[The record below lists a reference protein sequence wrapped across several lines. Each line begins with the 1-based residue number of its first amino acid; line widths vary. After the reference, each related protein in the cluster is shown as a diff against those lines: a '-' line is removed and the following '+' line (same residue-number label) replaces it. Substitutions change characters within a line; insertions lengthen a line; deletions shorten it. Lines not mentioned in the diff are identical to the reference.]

1 MLADIGGKPML
12 QRVLEQCSK
21 ATRANDVFLCTDSE
35 ELRDIAA
42 TWGYRT
48 LMTPA
53 SCTSG
58 TDRIALA
65 AQQLDH
71 DVIVNVQG
79 DQPFVDPAMIDAVI
93 GDFVTRNPRP
103 MMLTPI
109 FQMKPES
116 IQSPNS
122 VKVVRRS
129 NGDAIY
135 FSRSPIPFQR
145 DAQPSEW
152 TKHTTYWGHV
162 GLYAYSQDALAAWR
176 GFASS
181 VLEDLEKLE
190 QLRFIEHGI
199 SVSTIVVDEPLG
211 EVNVAEDLDLARKI
225 ASQPRF

>member
-1 MLADIGGKPML
+1 ML
-12 QRVLEQCSK
+12 QRVLDQCAK
-21 ATRANDVFLCTDSE
+21 ASRAHDVFLCTDSD
-35 ELRDIAA
+35 ELGELAK

-79 DQPFVDPAMIDAVI
+79 DQPFVDPKMIDSVI
-93 GDFVTRNPRP
+93 ADFMSRSPRP
-103 MMLTPI
+103 MVLTPI
-109 FQMKPES
+109 FTMKPEM
-116 IQSPNS
+116 IMSPNS

-145 DAQPSEW
+145 DASPTEW
-152 TKHTTYWGHV
+152 TMHATYWGHV
-162 GLYAYSQDALAAWR
+162 GLYAYSQEALAAWR
-176 GFASS
+176 GFEPSL
-181 VLEDLEKLE
+181 LEPLEKLE
-190 QLRFIEHGI
+190 QLQFIEHGVP
-199 SVSTIVVDEPLG
+199 VSTIVVDEPLG
-211 EVNVAEDLDLARKI
+211 EVNVPEDLDLARQI
-225 ASQPRF
+225 ASQPQN

>member
-1 MLADIGGKPML
+1 ML
-12 QRVLEQCSK
+12 QRVLDQCAK
-21 ATRANDVFLCTDSE
+21 ATRAHDVFLCTDSD
-35 ELRDIAA
+35 ELRDIASG
-42 TWGYRT
+42 WGYRT

-65 AQQLDH
+65 AQQLNH

-79 DQPFVDPAMIDAVI
+79 DQPFVDPKMIDSVI
-93 GDFVTRNPRP
+93 ADFVSRSPRP

-109 FQMKPES
+109 FVMKPEA
-116 IQSPNS
+116 IMSPNS

-145 DAQPSEW
+145 DAQPAEW
-152 TKHTTYWGHV
+152 TTHTTYWGHV
-162 GLYAYSQDALAAWR
+162 GLYAYSQEALAAWR
-176 GFASS
+176 TFPSS

-190 QLRFIEHGI
+190 QLRFIEHGVA
-199 SVSTIVVDEPLG
+199 VSTIVVDEPLG

-225 ASQPRF
+225 ASQPRD

>member
-1 MLADIGGKPML
+1 ML
-12 QRVLEQCSK
+12 QRVLDQCAK
-21 ATRANDVFLCTDSE
+21 ATRAHDVFLCTDSD
-35 ELRDIAA
+35 ELRDIASG
-42 TWGYRT
+42 WGYRT

-79 DQPFVDPAMIDAVI
+79 DQPFVDPKMIDSVI
-93 GDFVTRNPRP
+93 ADFVSRSPRP

-109 FQMKPES
+109 FVMKPEA
-116 IQSPNS
+116 IMSPNS

-145 DAQPSEW
+145 DAQPVEW
-152 TKHTTYWGHV
+152 TTHTTYWGHV
-162 GLYAYSQDALAAWR
+162 GLYAYSQEALAAWR
-176 GFASS
+176 TFPSS

-190 QLRFIEHGI
+190 QLRFIEHGVA
-199 SVSTIVVDEPLG
+199 VSTIVVDEPLG

-225 ASQPRF
+225 ASQPRD

>member
-1 MLADIGGKPML
+1 ML
-12 QRVLEQCSK
+12 QRVLDQCAK
-21 ATRANDVFLCTDSE
+21 ATRAHDVFLCTDSD
-35 ELRDIAA
+35 ELRDIASG
-42 TWGYRT
+42 WGYRT

-79 DQPFVDPAMIDAVI
+79 DQPFVDPKMIDSVI
-93 GDFVTRNPRP
+93 SDFVSRSPRP

-109 FQMKPES
+109 FVMKPET
-116 IQSPNS
+116 IMSPNS

-145 DAQPSEW
+145 DAQPAEW
-152 TKHTTYWGHV
+152 TTHTTYWGHV
-162 GLYAYSQDALAAWR
+162 GLYAYSQEALAAWR
-176 GFASS
+176 TFPSS
-181 VLEDLEKLE
+181 VLEDLERLE
-190 QLRFIEHGI
+190 QLRFIEHGVA
-199 SVSTIVVDEPLG
+199 VSTIVVDEPLG

-225 ASQPRF
+225 ASQPRD

>member
-1 MLADIGGKPML
+1 ML
-12 QRVLEQCSK
+12 QRVLDQCAK
-21 ATRANDVFLCTDSE
+21 ATHAHDVFLCTDSD
-35 ELRDIAA
+35 ELRDIASG
-42 TWGYRT
+42 WGYRT

-65 AQQLDH
+65 AQQLNH

-79 DQPFVDPAMIDAVI
+79 DQPFVDPKMIDAVI
-93 GDFVTRNPRP
+93 SDFVSRSPRP

-109 FQMKPES
+109 FVMKPET
-116 IQSPNS
+116 IMSPNS

-145 DAQPSEW
+145 DAQPAEW
-152 TKHTTYWGHV
+152 TTHTTYWGHV
-162 GLYAYSQDALAAWR
+162 GLYAYSQEALAAWR
-176 GFASS
+176 TFPSS

-190 QLRFIEHGI
+190 QLRFIEHGVA
-199 SVSTIVVDEPLG
+199 VSTIVVDEPLG

-225 ASQPRF
+225 ASQPRD

>member
-1 MLADIGGKPML
+1 ML
-12 QRVLEQCSK
+12 QRVLDQCAK
-21 ATRANDVFLCTDSE
+21 ATRAHDVFLCTDSD
-35 ELRDIAA
+35 ELRDIASG
-42 TWGYRT
+42 WGYRT

-79 DQPFVDPAMIDAVI
+79 DQPFVDPKMIDSVI
-93 GDFVTRNPRP
+93 ADFVSRSPRP

-109 FQMKPES
+109 FVMKPEA
-116 IQSPNS
+116 IMSPNS

-145 DAQPSEW
+145 DAQPAEW
-152 TKHTTYWGHV
+152 TTHTTYWGHV
-162 GLYAYSQDALAAWR
+162 GLYAYSQEALAAWR
-176 GFASS
+176 SFPSS

-190 QLRFIEHGI
+190 QLRFIEHGVA
-199 SVSTIVVDEPLG
+199 VSTIVVDEPLG

-225 ASQPRF
+225 ASQPRD

>member
-1 MLADIGGKPML
+1 ML
-12 QRVLEQCSK
+12 QRVLDQCAK
-21 ATRANDVFLCTDSE
+21 ATRAHDVFLCTDSD
-35 ELRDIAA
+35 ELRDIASG
-42 TWGYRT
+42 WGYRT

-79 DQPFVDPAMIDAVI
+79 DQPFVDPKMIDSVI
-93 GDFVTRNPRP
+93 ADFVSRSPRP
-103 MMLTPI
+103 MMLTPV
-109 FQMKPES
+109 FVMKPEA
-116 IQSPNS
+116 IMGPNS

-145 DAQPSEW
+145 DAQPAEW

-162 GLYAYSQDALAAWR
+162 GLYAYSQEALAAWR
-176 GFASS
+176 TFPSS

-190 QLRFIEHGI
+190 QLRFIEHGVA
-199 SVSTIVVDEPLG
+199 VSTIVVDEPLG

-225 ASQPRF
+225 ASQPRD

>member
-1 MLADIGGKPML
+1 ML
-12 QRVLEQCSK
+12 QRVLDQCAK
-21 ATRANDVFLCTDSE
+21 ATRAHDVFLCTDSD
-35 ELRDIAA
+35 ELRDIASG
-42 TWGYRT
+42 WGYRT

-79 DQPFVDPAMIDAVI
+79 DQPFVDPKMIDSVI
-93 GDFVTRNPRP
+93 ADFLSRSPRP

-109 FQMKPES
+109 FVMKPEA
-116 IQSPNS
+116 IMSPNS

-145 DAQPSEW
+145 DAQPAEW
-152 TKHTTYWGHV
+152 TTHTTYWGHV
-162 GLYAYSQDALAAWR
+162 GLYAYSQEALAAWR
-176 GFASS
+176 TFPSS

-190 QLRFIEHGI
+190 QLRFIEHGVA
-199 SVSTIVVDEPLG
+199 VSTIVVDEPLG

-225 ASQPRF
+225 ASQPRD

>member
-1 MLADIGGKPML
+1 ML
-12 QRVLEQCSK
+12 QRVLDQCAK
-21 ATRANDVFLCTDSE
+21 ATHAHDVFLCTDSD
-35 ELRDIAA
+35 ELRDIASG
-42 TWGYRT
+42 WGYRT

-79 DQPFVDPAMIDAVI
+79 DQPFVDPKMIDSVI
-93 GDFVTRNPRP
+93 ADFVSRSPRP

-109 FQMKPES
+109 FVMKPEA
-116 IQSPNS
+116 IMSPNS

-145 DAQPSEW
+145 DAQPAEW
-152 TKHTTYWGHV
+152 TTHTTYWGHV
-162 GLYAYSQDALAAWR
+162 GLYAYSQEALAAWR
-176 GFASS
+176 TFPSS

-190 QLRFIEHGI
+190 QLRFIEHGVA
-199 SVSTIVVDEPLG
+199 VSTIVVDEPLG

-225 ASQPRF
+225 ASQPRD

>member
-1 MLADIGGKPML
+1 ML
-12 QRVLEQCSK
+12 QRVLDQCAK
-21 ATRANDVFLCTDSE
+21 AARAHDVFLCTDSD
-35 ELRDIAA
+35 ELGELAK

-79 DQPFVDPAMIDAVI
+79 DQPFVDPKMIDSVI
-93 GDFVTRNPRP
+93 FDFVSRTPRP
-103 MMLTPI
+103 MVLTPI
-109 FQMKPES
+109 FEMKPEM
-116 IQSPNS
+116 IMSPNS

-145 DAQPSEW
+145 DASPTEW
-152 TKHTTYWGHV
+152 TTHATYWGHV
-162 GLYAYSQDALAAWR
+162 GLYAYSQEALAAWR
-176 GFASS
+176 GFSPS
-181 VLEDLEKLE
+181 VLEPLEKLE
-190 QLRFIEHGI
+190 QLQFIEHGVP
-199 SVSTIVVDEPLG
+199 VSTIVVDEPLG
-211 EVNVAEDLDLARKI
+211 EVNVPEDLDLARKI
-225 ASQPRF
+225 ASQPGD

>member
-1 MLADIGGKPML
+1 ML
-12 QRVLEQCSK
+12 QRVLDQCAK
-21 ATRANDVFLCTDSE
+21 ATRAHDVFLCTDSD
-35 ELRDIAA
+35 ELRDIVSG
-42 TWGYRT
+42 WGYRT

-79 DQPFVDPAMIDAVI
+79 DQPFVDPKMIDSVI
-93 GDFVTRNPRP
+93 ADFVSRSPRP

-109 FQMKPES
+109 FVMKPEA
-116 IQSPNS
+116 IMSPNS

-145 DAQPSEW
+145 DAQPAEW

-162 GLYAYSQDALAAWR
+162 GLYAYSQEALAAWR
-176 GFASS
+176 TFPSS

-190 QLRFIEHGI
+190 QLRFIEHGVA
-199 SVSTIVVDEPLG
+199 VSTIVVDEPLG

-225 ASQPRF
+225 ASQPRD

>member
-1 MLADIGGKPML
+1 ML
-12 QRVLEQCSK
+12 QRVLDQCAN
-21 ATRANDVFLCTDSE
+21 ATRAHDVFLCTDSD
-35 ELRDIAA
+35 ELGELAT

-79 DQPFVDPAMIDAVI
+79 DQPFVDPKMIDSVI
-93 GDFVTRNPRP
+93 ADFMSRTPRP
-103 MMLTPI
+103 MVLTPI
-109 FQMKPES
+109 FEMKPEM
-116 IQSPNS
+116 IMSPNS

-145 DAQPSEW
+145 DASPTEW
-152 TKHTTYWGHV
+152 TMHATYWGHV
-162 GLYAYSQDALAAWR
+162 GLYAYSQEALAAWR
-176 GFASS
+176 GFTPS
-181 VLEDLEKLE
+181 VLESLEKLE
-190 QLRFIEHGI
+190 QLQFIEHGVP
-199 SVSTIVVDEPLG
+199 VSTIVVDEPLG
-211 EVNVAEDLDLARKI
+211 EVNVPEDLDLARKI
-225 ASQPRF
+225 ASQPGD

>member
-1 MLADIGGKPML
+1 VLADIGGKPML
-12 QRVLEQCSK
+12 QRVLDQCAK

-42 TWGYRT
+42 EWGYRT

-79 DQPFVDPAMIDAVI
+79 DQPFVDPKMIDAVI
-93 GDFVTRNPRP
+93 ADFVSRSPRP

-109 FQMKPES
+109 FVMKPEA
-116 IQSPNS
+116 IMGPNS

-181 VLEDLEKLE
+181 SLEDLEKLE
-190 QLRFIEHGI
+190 QLRFIEHGVA
-199 SVSTIVVDEPLG
+199 VSTIVVDEPLG

-225 ASQPRF
+225 ASQPRD

>member
-1 MLADIGGKPML
+1 ML
-12 QRVLEQCSK
+12 QRVLDQCAT
-21 ATRANDVFLCTDSE
+21 ATRAHDVFLCTDSD
-35 ELRDIAA
+35 ELRDIASG
-42 TWGYRT
+42 WGYRT

-79 DQPFVDPAMIDAVI
+79 DQPFVDPKMIDSVI
-93 GDFVTRNPRP
+93 ADFVSRSPRP
-103 MMLTPI
+103 MVLTPI
-109 FQMKPES
+109 FVMKPEA
-116 IQSPNS
+116 IMSPNS

-145 DAQPSEW
+145 DAQPAEW

-162 GLYAYSQDALAAWR
+162 GLYAYSQEALAAWR
-176 GFASS
+176 TFPSS

-190 QLRFIEHGI
+190 QLRFIEHGVA
-199 SVSTIVVDEPLG
+199 VSTIVVDEPLG

-225 ASQPRF
+225 ASQPRD

>member
-1 MLADIGGKPML
+1 ML
-12 QRVLEQCSK
+12 QRVLDQCAK
-21 ATRANDVFLCTDSE
+21 ATRAHDVFLCTDSD
-35 ELRDIAA
+35 ELRDIASG
-42 TWGYRT
+42 WGYRT

-79 DQPFVDPAMIDAVI
+79 DQPFVDPKMIDSVI
-93 GDFVTRNPRP
+93 ADFVSRSPRP

-109 FQMKPES
+109 FVMKPEA
-116 IQSPNS
+116 IMSPNS

-145 DAQPSEW
+145 DAQPAEW
-152 TKHTTYWGHV
+152 TTHTTYWGHV
-162 GLYAYSQDALAAWR
+162 GLYAYSQEALAAWR
-176 GFASS
+176 TFPSS

-190 QLRFIEHGI
+190 QLRFIEHGVA
-199 SVSTIVVDEPLG
+199 VSTIVVDEPLG

-225 ASQPRF
+225 ASQPRD

>member
-1 MLADIGGKPML
+1 ML
-12 QRVLEQCSK
+12 QRVLDQCAK
-21 ATRANDVFLCTDSE
+21 ATRAHDVFLCTDSD
-35 ELRDIAA
+35 ELRDIASG
-42 TWGYRT
+42 WGYRT

-79 DQPFVDPAMIDAVI
+79 DQPFVDPKMIDSVI
-93 GDFVTRNPRP
+93 ADFVSRAPRP

-109 FQMKPES
+109 FVMKPEA
-116 IQSPNS
+116 IMSPNS

-145 DAQPSEW
+145 DAQPAEW

-162 GLYAYSQDALAAWR
+162 GLYVYSQGALAAWR
-176 GFASS
+176 TFPSS

-190 QLRFIEHGI
+190 QLRFIEHGVA
-199 SVSTIVVDEPLG
+199 VSTIVVDEPLG

-225 ASQPRF
+225 ASQPRD

>member
-1 MLADIGGKPML
+1 ML
-12 QRVLEQCSK
+12 QRVLDQCAK
-21 ATRANDVFLCTDSE
+21 ANRAHDVFLCTDSD
-35 ELRDIAA
+35 ELRDIASG
-42 TWGYRT
+42 WGYRT

-79 DQPFVDPAMIDAVI
+79 DQPFVDPKMIDSVI
-93 GDFVTRNPRP
+93 ADFVSRSPRP
-103 MMLTPI
+103 MMLTPV
-109 FQMKPES
+109 FVMKPEA
-116 IQSPNS
+116 IMGPNS

-145 DAQPSEW
+145 DAQPAEW
-152 TKHTTYWGHV
+152 TTHTTYWGHV
-162 GLYAYSQDALAAWR
+162 GLYAYSQEALAAWR
-176 GFASS
+176 TFPSS

-190 QLRFIEHGI
+190 QLRFIEHGVA
-199 SVSTIVVDEPLG
+199 VSTIVVDEPLG

-225 ASQPRF
+225 ASQPRD

>member
-1 MLADIGGKPML
+1 ML
-12 QRVLEQCSK
+12 QRVLDQCAT
-21 ATRANDVFLCTDSE
+21 ATRAHDVFLCTDSD
-35 ELRDIAA
+35 ELRDIASG
-42 TWGYRT
+42 WGYRT

-79 DQPFVDPAMIDAVI
+79 DQPFVDPKMIDSVI
-93 GDFVTRNPRP
+93 ADFVSRSPRP

-109 FQMKPES
+109 FVLKPEA
-116 IQSPNS
+116 IVSPNS

-145 DAQPSEW
+145 DAQPAEW

-162 GLYAYSQDALAAWR
+162 GLYAYSQEALAAWR
-176 GFASS
+176 TFPSS

-190 QLRFIEHGI
+190 QLRFIEHGVA
-199 SVSTIVVDEPLG
+199 VSTIVVDEPLG

-225 ASQPRF
+225 ASQPRD

>member
-1 MLADIGGKPML
+1 ML
-12 QRVLEQCSK
+12 QRVLDQCAK
-21 ATRANDVFLCTDSE
+21 ATHAHDVFLCTDSD
-35 ELRDIAA
+35 ELRDIASG
-42 TWGYRT
+42 WGYRT

-79 DQPFVDPAMIDAVI
+79 DQPFVDPKMIDSVI
-93 GDFVTRNPRP
+93 ADFVSRSPRP

-109 FQMKPES
+109 FVLKPEA
-116 IQSPNS
+116 IVSPNS

-145 DAQPSEW
+145 DAQPAEW

-162 GLYAYSQDALAAWR
+162 GLYAYSQEALAAWR
-176 GFASS
+176 TFPSS

-190 QLRFIEHGI
+190 QLRFIEHGVA
-199 SVSTIVVDEPLG
+199 VSTIVVDEPLG

-225 ASQPRF
+225 ASQPRD

>member
-1 MLADIGGKPML
+1 ML
-12 QRVLEQCSK
+12 QRVLDQCAK
-21 ATRANDVFLCTDSE
+21 ATRAHDVFLCTDSD
-35 ELRDIAA
+35 ELRDIASG
-42 TWGYRT
+42 WGYRT

-79 DQPFVDPAMIDAVI
+79 DQPFVDPKMIDSVI
-93 GDFVTRNPRP
+93 ADFVSRSPRP

-109 FQMKPES
+109 FVMKPEA
-116 IQSPNS
+116 IVSPNS

-145 DAQPSEW
+145 DAQPAEW
-152 TKHTTYWGHV
+152 TTHTTYWGHV
-162 GLYAYSQDALAAWR
+162 GLYAYSQEALAAWR
-176 GFASS
+176 TFPSS

-190 QLRFIEHGI
+190 QLRFIEHGVA
-199 SVSTIVVDEPLG
+199 VSTIVVDEPLG

-225 ASQPRF
+225 ASQPRD

>member
-1 MLADIGGKPML
+1 ML
-12 QRVLEQCSK
+12 QRVLDQCAK
-21 ATRANDVFLCTDSE
+21 ATRAHDVFLCTDSD
-35 ELRDIAA
+35 ELRDIASG
-42 TWGYRT
+42 WGYRT

-79 DQPFVDPAMIDAVI
+79 DQPFVDPKMIDSVI
-93 GDFVTRNPRP
+93 ADFVSRSRRP

-109 FQMKPES
+109 FVMKPEA
-116 IQSPNS
+116 IMSPNS

-145 DAQPSEW
+145 DAQPADW
-152 TKHTTYWGHV
+152 TTHTTYWGHV
-162 GLYAYSQDALAAWR
+162 GLYAYSQEALAAWR
-176 GFASS
+176 TFPSS

-190 QLRFIEHGI
+190 QLRFIEHGVA
-199 SVSTIVVDEPLG
+199 VSTIVVDEPLG

-225 ASQPRF
+225 ASQPRD

>member
-1 MLADIGGKPML
+1 ML
-12 QRVLEQCSK
+12 QRVLDQCAK
-21 ATRANDVFLCTDSE
+21 ATHAHDVFLCTDSD
-35 ELRDIAA
+35 ELRDIASG
-42 TWGYRT
+42 WGYQT

-79 DQPFVDPAMIDAVI
+79 DQPFVDPKMIDSVI
-93 GDFVTRNPRP
+93 ADFVSRSPRP

-109 FQMKPES
+109 FVMKPEA
-116 IQSPNS
+116 IMSPNS

-145 DAQPSEW
+145 DAQPAEW
-152 TKHTTYWGHV
+152 TTHTTYWGHV
-162 GLYAYSQDALAAWR
+162 GLYAYSQEALAAWR
-176 GFASS
+176 SFPSS

-190 QLRFIEHGI
+190 QLRFIEHGVA
-199 SVSTIVVDEPLG
+199 VSTIVVDEPLG

-225 ASQPRF
+225 ASQPRD

>member
-1 MLADIGGKPML
+1 ML
-12 QRVLEQCSK
+12 QRVLDQCAK
-21 ATRANDVFLCTDSE
+21 ATRAHDVFLCTDSD
-35 ELRDIAA
+35 ELRDIASG
-42 TWGYRT
+42 WGYRT

-79 DQPFVDPAMIDAVI
+79 DQPFVDPKMINSVI
-93 GDFVTRNPRP
+93 ADFVSRSPRP

-109 FQMKPES
+109 FVMKPEA
-116 IQSPNS
+116 IMSPNS

-145 DAQPSEW
+145 DAQPAEW

-162 GLYAYSQDALAAWR
+162 GLYAYSQEALAAWR
-176 GFASS
+176 TFPSS

-190 QLRFIEHGI
+190 QLRFIEHGVA
-199 SVSTIVVDEPLG
+199 VSTIVVDEPLG

-225 ASQPRF
+225 ASQPRD

>member
-1 MLADIGGKPML
+1 
-12 QRVLEQCSK
+12 
-21 ATRANDVFLCTDSE
+21 
-35 ELRDIAA
+35 
-42 TWGYRT
+42 
-48 LMTPA
+48 MTPA

-79 DQPFVDPAMIDAVI
+79 DQPFVDPRMIDAVI
-93 GDFVTRNPRP
+93 ADFMSRSPRP

-109 FQMKPES
+109 FVMKPEA
-116 IQSPNS
+116 ITSPNS

-162 GLYAYSQDALAAWR
+162 GLYAYSQEALAAWR
-176 GFASS
+176 RFPGS

-190 QLRFIEHGI
+190 QLRFIEHGVA
-199 SVSTIVVDEPLG
+199 VSTIVVDEPLG
-211 EVNVAEDLDLARKI
+211 EVNVPEDLDLARKI
-225 ASQPRF
+225 ASQPRD